1 VFATG
6 LTGLLDIGPAQFGPA
21 FSARDPVFG
30 EVGRVVDQ
38 ANGLG
43 LACTPL
49 SVNNAAA
56 VKGRIALIDR
66 GSCAFTTKVKNAQLA
81 GAKGVFIADNT
92 PALPP
97 AELFGEDAT
106 ITIPSARISQADG
119 ATLKNALA
127 NLRPGQP
134 RPLAILF
141 ENTFRLAGA
150 DFFGRVQLYT
160 PNPIEPGSSISH
172 WDTLAKPNLLMEP
185 FSTLPPVQAVAPPN
199 DLSRPL
205 MRDIGW

>member
-1 VFATG
+1 
-6 LTGLLDIGPAQFGPA
+6 
-21 FSARDPVFG
+21 
-30 EVGRVVDQ
+30 
-38 ANGLG
+38 
-43 LACTPL
+43 
-49 SVNNAAA
+49 
-56 VKGRIALIDR
+56 
-66 GSCAFTTKVKNAQLA
+66 
-81 GAKGVFIADNT
+81 
-92 PALPP
+92 
-97 AELFGEDAT
+97 LFGEDAT